1 MNQGCKLIISIK
13 DKQKMKIKQV
23 KKLWRV
29 KEMKKSE
36 KCAFLREAQRMHILP
51 LYPKDLGLS
60 LLDPDSYLC

>member
-1 MNQGCKLIISIK
+1 
-13 DKQKMKIKQV
+13 MKIKQV